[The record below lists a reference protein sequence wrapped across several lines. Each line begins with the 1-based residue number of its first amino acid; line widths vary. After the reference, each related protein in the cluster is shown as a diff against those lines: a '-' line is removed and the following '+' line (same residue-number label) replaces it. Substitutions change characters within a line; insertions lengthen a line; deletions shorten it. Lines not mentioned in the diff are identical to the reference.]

1 MTVTTICKVRPP
13 SRWARARRSIFTKF
27 AISSPDSFMSIM
39 KSVVTPVVQ
48 VSSRL
53 EIYLTAGHFTYISQ
67 SNKIAI
73 PVASVHHISIIG
85 NIFSRNLKSS

>member
-1 MTVTTICKVRPP
+1 MTVTTICKVRTP
-13 SRWARARRSIFTKF
+13 SCWARARRSIFTKF
-27 AISSPDSFMSIM
+27 AISSPDSFTSRV

-53 EIYLTAGHFTYISQ
+53 EIYLTASHFTYILQ

-73 PVASVHHISIIG
+73 PVASV
-85 NIFSRNLKSS
+85 NKSV